1 MTVHRDSSLLRN
13 AFETDAFTYYDTKR
27 HDALNLDLGHSDGF
41 YHHHF
46 AVGDFD
52 RSILNLTGTQR
63 QEAINRELHRMET
76 RQVDTLE
83 EALGPVTREARI
95 LDAGSGRGGTA
106 FLLHR
111 AFGCRIDGVNFSAY
125 QNDFARDE
133 ARRHGC
139 ADAVRF
145 HDRNMT
151 DTAIPDA
158 SFDYVVTNETTMY
171 VDLDEA
177 FTEFARVLKPGGCY
191 VLLTWCVNDAVIDA
205 PPEAAAIDEH
215 YHCHT
220 HRRSSYLRSLI
231 NAGLTP
237 YQVDDLTRL
246 AIPYWELRS
255 ESPLASGVEQPYLS
269 GYQSDR
275 VNYIRIAARRRAV
288 PIAKP

>member
-1 MTVHRDSSLLRN
+1 MTVHHDSSLLRN
-13 AFETDAFTYYDTKR
+13 AFETDAFAYYDTKR

-76 RQVDTLE
+76 HQVDTLE
-83 EALGPVTREARI
+83 EALGPVAREARI

-111 AFGCRIDGVNFSAY
+111 TFGCRIDGVNFSTY
-125 QNDFARDE
+125 QNDFARDQ
-133 ARRHGC
+133 ARRHGY
-139 ADAVRF
+139 ADTVRF
-145 HDRNMT
+145 HDLNMT
-151 DTAIPDA
+151 DTAFPDA
-158 SFDYVVTNETTMY
+158 SFDYVVSNETTMY

-191 VLLTWCVNDAVIDA
+191 VLLTWCVNDAVTDA

-220 HRRSSYLRSLI
+220 HRRSSYLSSLI
-231 NAGLTP
+231 KAGLTP
-237 YQVDDLTRL
+237 YQVDDLTRRAL
-246 AIPYWELRS
+246 PYWELRS

-275 VNYIRIAARRRAV
+275 VNYIRIAARRRAD
-288 PIAKP
+288 PMAKP